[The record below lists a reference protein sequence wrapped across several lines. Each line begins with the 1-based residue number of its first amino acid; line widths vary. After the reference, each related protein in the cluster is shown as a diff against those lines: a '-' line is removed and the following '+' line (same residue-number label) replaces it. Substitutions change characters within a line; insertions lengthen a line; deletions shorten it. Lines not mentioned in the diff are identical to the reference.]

1 MLKQISEFNDKYETG
16 VIAWMV
22 GIHLGALAALPYFS
36 WGMFG
41 LIWFIYFITGCL
53 GITLGFH
60 RLLTHRAFKVPRWLE
75 RFFATCGTLA
85 VQGGPMHWVA
95 HHRMHH
101 AGSDTPAD
109 PHDAT
114 RGFWFSH
121 MLWFN
126 FKREQFDCKE
136 RQKKFARDI
145 YADPYYRFLETR
157 TAQLGFQVIMA
168 AILYALGGWVWVG
181 WGIFVR
187 LVLVYHCTWLVN
199 SAAHIWGYKNYE
211 VGDSARNNPL
221 VALLTW
227 GEGWHN
233 NHHAHADVAPAGH
246 KFWEVDITYMVIR
259 CLAFFGLAKDIKT
272 LESKR
277 RAEKLTVTVVPP
289 PVGLRKDFASTQT

>member
-1 MLKQISEFNDKYETG
+1 
-16 VIAWMV
+16 
-22 GIHLGALAALPYFS
+22 
-36 WGMFG
+36 
-41 LIWFIYFITGCL
+41 
-53 GITLGFH
+53 
-60 RLLTHRAFKVPRWLE
+60 
-75 RFFATCGTLA
+75 
-85 VQGGPMHWVA
+85 MHWVA

-181 WGIFVR
+181 W
-187 LVLVYHCTWLVN
+187 
-199 SAAHIWGYKNYE
+199 
-211 VGDSARNNPL
+211 
-221 VALLTW
+221 
-227 GEGWHN
+227 
-233 NHHAHADVAPAGH
+233 
-246 KFWEVDITYMVIR
+246 
-259 CLAFFGLAKDIKT
+259 AFLYVSF
-272 LESKR
+272 
-277 RAEKLTVTVVPP
+277 
-289 PVGLRKDFASTQT
+289 